1 MADYSAPVR
10 DMHFLLY
17 ELFKVEQSWPQL
29 EGLSEMAERET
40 ADAILQEAAKVC
52 AGLIAPLNRS
62 GDEEG
67 CHWQDGAVT
76 TPKGFK
82 EAYRAYIEGGWTGLS
97 GNPEFGGMGMPKT
110 LSVLCD
116 EMLYSANNAF
126 ALYPA
131 LTVGACVALD
141 AHGSDELKQQFLPK
155 LYEGTWSGAMALT
168 EPHAGT
174 DLGLIRTTA
183 KDLND
188 GTFAVSG
195 SKIFITAGEH
205 DLSDNI
211 IHFVLAKLPDAP
223 AGAKGISLFLVPRN
237 WPDADGN
244 LSAESNGVGCGSIEH
259 KMGIRASATCVMN
272 YDSAR
277 GYLIGEAHRGLQY
290 MFTMMNYERL
300 SIGIQGIGSAEM
312 SYQNAREYAC
322 ERVQGRAASGAEQ
335 PDKVADPIIVH
346 ADVRRML
353 LTMRA
358 WTEGARALS
367 VYTAEQL
374 DFAKHSQDEAQVLSA
389 SNRVALLTPVCK
401 AFFTDKGFDSCVLGQ
416 QVFGGHGYI
425 CEYGQEQLVRDT
437 RIAQIYEGTN
447 GIQALDLVARKV
459 IANKGALVEEFIL
472 EMRTW
477 VADQKPPELSVFL
490 DTLTEEIARLENVT
504 ANLLDRSVSDVNTA
518 GSASVE
524 YLHLFGCVTYA
535 WLWARMAA
543 LAVDGDDDFY
553 RTKLATARFYFSHLL
568 PQTKALSDSIGSGS
582 EALMSL
588 DADLF

>member
-67 CHWQDGAVT
+67 CRWDAGAVS
-76 TPKGFK
+76 TPEGFK
-82 EAYRAYIEGGWTGLS
+82 AAYRAYIEGGWTGLS
-97 GNPEFGGMGMPKT
+97 GNPDFGGMGMPKT

-131 LTVGACVALD
+131 LTAGACVALD
-141 AHGSDELKQQFLPK
+141 AHGSEELKQQFLPK
-155 LYEGTWSGAMALT
+155 LYGGVWSGAMALT

-183 KDLND
+183 KDLGD
-188 GTFAVSG
+188 GTFSVTG

-211 IHFVLAKLPDAP
+211 IHFVLAKLPGAP
-223 AGAKGISLFLVPRN
+223 AGAKGISLFLVPKI
-237 WPDADGN
+237 WPGSSGE
-244 LSAESNGVGCGSIEH
+244 LSSEINGVSCGSIEH
-259 KMGIRASATCVMN
+259 KMGIKASATCVMS

-312 SYQNAREYAC
+312 SYQNAREYAR

-477 VADQKPPELSVFL
+477 VADQKAPELSVFL

-504 ANLLDRSVSDVNTA
+504 ANLLDRSVSDVNAA

-553 RTKLATARFYFSHLL
+553 RAKLATARFYFSHLL